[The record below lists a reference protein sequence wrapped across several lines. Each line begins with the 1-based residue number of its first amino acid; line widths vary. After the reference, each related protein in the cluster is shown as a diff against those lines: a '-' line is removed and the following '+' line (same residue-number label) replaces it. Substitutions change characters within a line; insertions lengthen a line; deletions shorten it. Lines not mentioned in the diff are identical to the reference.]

1 MQFQDLI
8 ESLKVNKEI
17 KGSERFLSEHV
28 LTMLS
33 TPEKQKVKEVI
44 KCLEDRYG
52 RTRLE
57 KLEELVVDWM
67 RFKVDDYEEEGDFL
81 HAMEE
86 IQRRKKEINVIDE
99 EWHAVWM
106 LKKAKKRRGMNDF
119 QYHA

>member
-1 MQFQDLI
+1 M
-8 ESLKVNKEI
+8 
-17 KGSERFLSEHV
+17 
-28 LTMLS
+28 
-33 TPEKQKVKEVI
+33 
-44 KCLEDRYG
+44 CLDDRYG
-52 RTRLE
+52 RTGLE
-57 KLEELVVDWM
+57 KWKELVLDWIG
-67 RFKVDDYEEEGDFL
+67 FKEDDYEDKGYFL